1 MTVILL
7 LALAV
12 LASCEESQDYATL
25 RVNLQKDRSIV
36 PEDYPLE
43 ITSYMVSGTGP
54 SGASFSV
61 ETSRET
67 VSLEGLVIGEWNLL
81 AEGLNSRGDTLVTG
95 ETTHRLSATN
105 GSTVIVLKDLV
116 GEGSL
121 SITLSWDPERLS
133 GTPSVEMELTPQYG
147 GRTPIPLELTELNA
161 EEGTASYSG
170 DGYAAGS
177 YILSA
182 RL

>member
-1 MTVILL
+1 MRNAKTLTVILL

-12 LASCEESQDYATL
+12 LASCEEAQDYATL

-43 ITSYMVSGTGP
+43 ITSYRVSGTGP

-95 ETTHRLSATN
+95 ETVHRLSATN

-147 GRTPIPLELTELNA
+147 GRTP
-161 EEGTASYSG
+161 G
-170 DGYAAGS
+170 
-177 YILSA
+177 
-182 RL
+182 